1 MFLFFFF
8 NVLAAPSGMQDLSS
22 PTKDRTHAPLQRK
35 CRFLTTEPPVKS
47 LKYMFLKHP
56 LVTGT
61 MVAAS
66 KTRFGPCH
74 HGT

>member
-1 MFLFFFF
+1 MFWLHR
-8 NVLAAPSGMQDLSS
+8 VVCEILVPQPGTEPM
-22 PTKDRTHAPLQRK
+22 HPLQRK
-35 CRFLTTEPPVKS
+35 CRFLTTELPGKS

-56 LVTGT
+56 LVTST

-66 KTRFGPCH
+66 KTRFGGCH